1 MWGITN
7 MPCKIAAGLRRWLC
21 GLVLV
26 TQTEGPKFRFL
37 TPLEK
42 VCHHS
47 VCGPTTERSDMT
59 VCVCVYNPSI
69 VRLGIACMYNHS
81 IEELD
86 NGHQQ

>member
-1 MWGITN
+1 MSMWGITN
-7 MPCKIAAGLRRWLC
+7 MPCKVAAGLRRWLC

-37 TPLEK
+37 APLEK
-42 VCHHS
+42 VSHRS

-59 VCVCVYNPSI
+59 VCVYNPSI
-69 VRLGIACMYNHS
+69 VRLGTACMCNHS